1 MKAMKTNVDEAL
13 SLIEE
18 LNINELKERYE
29 EASS

>member
-29 EASS
+29 EDRS